1 MLISIS
7 ACQTGAPDPRQVMSD
22 LAGDSQQTT
31 CLDNVR
37 QDQLDLALQRCDE
50 LIASQPKRAEA
61 YSERSLVQMLIG
73 NRSEACR
80 DIATALALID
90 DAATADPLLVNELN
104 VRQAACNTDR
114 ISAGKG

>member
-1 MLISIS
+1 MLIGIS
-7 ACQTGAPDPRQVMSD
+7 ACQTSAPDPRQVMSD
-22 LAGDSQQTT
+22 MAEESQHTT
-31 CLDNVR
+31 CLKNLL

-61 YSERSLVQMLIG
+61 YSERSLVQTLIG

-90 DAATADPLLVNELN
+90 DAPTADPLLVYELN
-104 VRQAACNTDR
+104 IRQAACNTDR